1 MSVGRCA
8 PRAVRASGNPRAAR
22 VSRARAVR
30 APVVRP
36 PARVSSTRVGASS
49 SGGAPASPPDPAP
62 GFTEPYSFF
71 DLASAEFPDDWRSP
85 TARVVH
91 RDSPL
96 DIALMAWFSRKIAT
110 AIDAPVPSNV
120 SYDEFI
126 ALCFLQMRGRDFD
139 GQRDITLGIMR
150 SLMPPGGDKVFRAL
164 FPTTRWSLELNAVIT
179 KVVFA
184 WMVGPMEVME
194 TDENDIGQTM
204 ASRVHIKKC
213 RWLQESGCTA
223 MCVNMCKTATQDFF
237 VNDFGMPLTIKPNFE
252 DKSCDFYFGLTPPP
266 IEEDEALT
274 FGCSAL
280 CATGKVNRREREPP
294 TRRRS
299 LSAAESITSRTRPA
313 LQFLLCSLP
322 PRLSHRPSP
331 SLLLSS
337 RRAGRGGDRNAVSQ
351 TSTVRGG
358 VGGATVVKKR
368 RLSHFVTSD
377 RPPPRIVGKL
387 GSFLAAEFRAGHRV
401 AAATRAGAR
410 WFAMYSERASALAR
424 VVRGALG
431 VALSGAASRGP
442 LAGDRM
448 RARWRRWC

>member
-1 MSVGRCA
+1 MTGTMSVGRCA
-8 PRAVRASGNPRAAR
+8 PRAVRASGNPSAAR

-110 AIDAPVPSNV
+110 AIEAPVPSNI

-194 TDENDIGQTM
+194 TDENDIGLTM

-294 TRRRS
+294 T
-299 LSAAESITSRTRPA
+299 
-313 LQFLLCSLP
+313 
-322 PRLSHRPSP
+322 
-331 SLLLSS
+331 
-337 RRAGRGGDRNAVSQ
+337 
-351 TSTVRGG
+351 
-358 VGGATVVKKR
+358 
-368 RLSHFVTSD
+368 
-377 RPPPRIVGKL
+377 
-387 GSFLAAEFRAGHRV
+387 
-401 AAATRAGAR
+401 
-410 WFAMYSERASALAR
+410 
-424 VVRGALG
+424 
-431 VALSGAASRGP
+431 
-442 LAGDRM
+442 
-448 RARWRRWC
+448 

>member
-1 MSVGRCA
+1 MSVALGALRAGRV
-8 PRAVRASGNPRAAR
+8 PGNPRAAR

-36 PARVSSTRVGASS
+36 PARVWSTRVGASS
-49 SGGAPASPPDPAP
+49 SGGAPAPPSAPAP

-164 FPTTRWSLELNAVIT
+164 FPTTKWSLELNAVIT

-194 TDENDIGQTM
+194 TDENDLGQTM

-294 TRRRS
+294 TRRRP
-299 LSAAESITSRTRPA
+299 LSASESSSRPRRRFN
-313 LQFLLCSLP
+313 FLSARSRWRLP
-322 PRLSHRPSP
+322 HRPSP
-331 SLLLSS
+331 SLLPSS
-337 RRAGRGGDRNAVSQ
+337 SPRRTWGRPGRRVTNFDR
-351 TSTVRGG
+351 
-358 VGGATVVKKR
+358 
-368 RLSHFVTSD
+368 
-377 RPPPRIVGKL
+377 
-387 GSFLAAEFRAGHRV
+387 
-401 AAATRAGAR
+401 TRA
-410 WFAMYSERASALAR
+410 
-424 VVRGALG
+424 
-431 VALSGAASRGP
+431 
-442 LAGDRM
+442 
-448 RARWRRWC
+448 RARGRRWCDGCKGDDRREMKFFAHICWPACARR